1 MPKDADQAFYDRA
14 DAHIHLSNEQMKEA
28 IPGEVS
34 ASMLFSSA
42 RFNTWLTAAGVESGA
57 ELAAKRDENVAYSV
71 EQYRLALL
79 ENMDNYI
86 EYFNQYMQKKTHND

>member
-1 MPKDADQAFYDRA
+1 MPQDADQAFYDRA
-14 DAHIHLSNEQMKEA
+14 DAHIHLSNEQMKTS

-42 RFNTWLTAAGVESGA
+42 RFNTWLIAAGVESGM
-57 ELAAKRDENVAYSV
+57 ELAAKRDEHIAYFV

-86 EYFNQYMQKKTHND
+86 EYFDQYMQRKSV